1 MVFSK
6 FMGKRLLLIIL
17 TVGSLA
23 VGGTWLIVENSAQ
36 HILEEQ
42 ARSESLAWAD
52 FVRKDVPDLN
62 RLLTGAPPTIE
73 DMRTLSTAKN
83 VGNVFW
89 FKIYDHDR
97 TVVWSHDFGEVGDE
111 NRQPFFLQEV
121 VHGHRY
127 VNITRSKEKK
137 KVIAD
142 AFLPIMDG
150 GKFKGAIEVSLDLTH
165 VAADMRKMTRTL
177 VATIASFFLLLLF
190 TTSFFVRRE
199 IQKERALR
207 AEAMQAAKA
216 RNDFIALISHELRT
230 PLNGILGALGLLR
243 ETNKKNEKEQ
253 LVHTAIHSTEHLQ
266 DIINDIIDFTQ
277 LAGKRAI
284 LRPHPIHLGEFCD
297 ELDSMFKLE
306 ARDKDLFFEVIRAFP
321 DDTYGSID
329 TKRLR
334 QIVFNL
340 ISNAIKFTEQ
350 GHITIIVRLEPAPNR
365 HLIVRVEDTGIGIH
379 PAEQTAVFERFH
391 QVGDTMSREHG
402 GIGLGLSLCKEYST
416 LMGGDLSVS
425 SVLGKGSIFR
435 LEVPLPPLKE
445 APIPHQPTQPSI
457 TAPIKLNLLVAED
470 NKINQK
476 VIKAILENGGHSVTL
491 AENGRECIEKA
502 DKKAFDLILMDIQMP
517 RMTGL
522 EATNHIRQN
531 EGPNTQ
537 TTIVA
542 LSANIMPDQQES
554 YLKSGM
560 QGCIAK
566 PIKPDD
572 LRQAVLDYYRAGTP
586 G

>member
-1 MVFSK
+1 
-6 FMGKRLLLIIL
+6 MGKRLLLIIL

-23 VGGTWLIVENSAQ
+23 VGGTWLIVENNAQ

-42 ARSESLAWAD
+42 ARSESLAWAE
-52 FVRKDVPDLN
+52 FVRKDVPDLE
-62 RLLTGAPPTIE
+62 RLLTGAPPTIQ
-73 DMRTLSTAKN
+73 DMHTLSTAKN

-97 TVVWSHDFGEVGDE
+97 TVVWSHDFREVGNE

-121 VHGHRY
+121 VQGHRY
-127 VNITRSKEKK
+127 VKIIRSKEKK
-137 KVIAD
+137 KVIAI

-150 GKFKGAIEVSLDLTH
+150 AKFQGAIEVSLDLTH
-165 VAADMRKMTRTL
+165 VAADMRKMTKTL
-177 VATIASFFLLLLF
+177 VATIASFFLFLLLI
-190 TTSFFVRRE
+190 TTFFVRQE

-243 ETNKKNEKEQ
+243 ETDRENEKEQ
-253 LVHTAIHSTEHLQ
+253 LIHTAIHSTEHLQ

-284 LRPHPIHLGEFCD
+284 LRPQPIYLGELCD

-306 ARDKDLFFEVIRAFP
+306 ARDKGLFFEVIRAFAP
-321 DDTYGSID
+321 DTCGSID
-329 TKRLR
+329 LKRLR

-340 ISNAIKFTEQ
+340 VSNAIKFTER
-350 GHITIIVRLEPAPNR
+350 GHITIIMRIESGPNR
-365 HLIVRVEDTGIGIH
+365 HLIVRVEDTGIGI
-379 PAEQTAVFERFH
+379 PPKEQTAIFERFH
-391 QVGDTMSREHG
+391 QVGETMSREHG
-402 GIGLGLSLCKEYST
+402 GIGLGLSLCKQYST

-425 SVLGKGSIFR
+425 SVLGKGTIFR
-435 LEVPLPPLKE
+435 LEVPLPPITE
-445 APIPHQPTQPSI
+445 APVPRLTQPSL
-457 TAPIKLNLLVAED
+457 TASTKLNLLVAED

-476 VIKAILENGGHSVTL
+476 VIKAILENVGHNVTVT
-491 AENGRECIEKA
+491 ENGRECIAEA

-522 EATNHIRQN
+522 EATNYIRQN
-531 EGPNTQ
+531 DGPNNR

-554 YLKSGM
+554 YLEGGM

-566 PIKPDD
+566 PVKPED
-572 LRQAVLDYYRAGTP
+572 LRQAVLDYYHASTP
-586 G
+586 A